1 MSAHF
6 SMKSIS
12 DVKPVYQPDEALL
25 KAQRVK
31 QGTGQGFDTGT
42 ALKLLDPQGTGISL
56 VPLAEVQQHQ
66 SNFFWAAVFFGLF
79 AAVMGSLVSLLT
91 TTYDNSPVIFLLGM
105 FLASYFVFFI
115 VFTTRG
121 MVRWKA
127 LKRQSMG
134 PGAPSK
140 ESLAER
146 VGALERRIQ
155 LFKVHRDLGRFV
167 FNGVYTLSMDE
178 FDQRVDSLLPFEKD
192 DPRRKKFNQK
202 LMSEG
207 IVSVDKSDPDNWTIS
222 FEAEYDVTE

>member
-1 MSAHF
+1 MSAD
-6 SMKSIS
+6 SMKSNGAG
-12 DVKPVYQPDEALL
+12 P
-25 KAQRVK
+25 
-31 QGTGQGFDTGT
+31 GFDTGT
-42 ALKLLDPQGTGISL
+42 ALKLLDPQGTGIAL
-56 VPLAEVQQHQ
+56 VPLADVEQHQ
-66 SNFFWAAVFFGLF
+66 ATFFWAAVFFGIF

-121 MVRWKA
+121 MLRWKA

-134 PGAPSK
+134 PGAMSK

-155 LFKVHRDLGRFV
+155 LFKIHRDLGMFV
-167 FNGVYTLSMDE
+167 FNGVYTLSMEE

-207 IVSVDKSDPDNWTIS
+207 LVSVDKSDPDNWTIS